1 MLDSVEAISA
11 SSSNHMYRS
20 IVDVMVVLGV
30 DRERQKDVKREL
42 QNDYKRITVIVGD
55 ENDG

>member
-1 MLDSVEAISA
+1 MEAISA